1 MDPLVHLTVAL
12 SFATLFGAA
21 ALYKMWALSEWPGI
35 VRNYRL
41 MSDALVGAAAG
52 GLLATEVLTAAALLW
67 PPTQHVGAC
76 SAALMLLLF
85 ATAISINIRR
95 GRTDIDCGCF
105 GSKLHQVLSTGLV
118 VRNLSLAAL
127 VLTLLLP
134 VARRPLS
141 ALEIAIS
148 ITCVLTL
155 AFLYPVV
162 AVVLQ
167 ARVRADAGGLSD
179 PARPTR

>member
-1 MDPLVHLTVAL
+1 MEPLVHLTLAL

-21 ALYKMWALSEWPGI
+21 ALDKMRALSEWPGV

-41 MSDALVGAAAG
+41 MPDAFVGAAAA
-52 GLLATEVLTAAALLW
+52 GLLAAEAFTAAALLW
-67 PPTQHVGAC
+67 PPTQHIGAC

-105 GSKLHQVLSTGLV
+105 GTKLHQVLSSWLV
-118 VRNLSLAAL
+118 VRNVSLA
-127 VLTLLLP
+127 VLASTLLLP
-134 VARRPLS
+134 VARRPLT

-148 ITCVLTL
+148 ITLVLTL

-162 AVVLQ
+162 AVVL
-167 ARVRADAGGLSD
+167 AAPGRADARVLSD
-179 PARPTR
+179 VARPSR